1 MGDFLLT
8 DIITESSDTKEVI
21 LKILQARG
29 FLIDC
34 SDGRYYLSDNA
45 TVDDAEYL
53 EVGLNEYNIGY
64 VVNT

>member
-34 SDGRYYLSDNA
+34 SDGRYYLTLDQRKSR
-45 TVDDAEYL
+45 TTPIFL
-53 EVGLNEYNIGY
+53 
-64 VVNT
+64 